1 MANLGVSNA
10 SYYADNSI
18 SRVNRQVDVSVEK
31 ISSNKANVTNGDKT
45 SLVSMDNVL
54 KLDIAATN
62 AAVKNMSVAQAYLS
76 TAISTLDNA
85 SAILRKIHEL
95 AVMGANGSN
104 SDADNA
110 AINIESEA
118 LIDAF
123 HKSMTAAQFKG
134 KEVFIDEPNTFTLA
148 SGGRS
153 NAIDF
158 GVGKVDYDILY
169 DYTNPG
175 QTVLTGGVNYE
186 IKRDLTG
193 PEKAAILSRSSNL
206 TADQLVKGFQFK
218 TDPVEDINRGGG
230 SMSVI
235 TESAPINNIKTY
247 NRGDSRIKFDA
258 DATFQQAGDFKG
270 GYLDVELTGN
280 NETSDTL
287 SLQNTTRL
295 KNGNPIDSIK
305 IVNGV
310 VSYND
315 DVHGLINIGKIVD
328 ETNGA
333 NGKKLRIQLF
343 EDASIPGTGIL
354 ENGNFEKPIVNEGA
368 QPTKTY
374 TAGEHRMGVVDNY
387 TITNGG
393 SGVGGTGYTQKT
405 DTLTTGL
412 ARGSDT
418 YSLNFT
424 GGSGNG
430 FRAHVNVVGGSVQ
443 IVEVIDKGSGYT
455 AGDVLTLNNATELG
469 GAGAGFQVTVNSIV
483 NSLGNGNGTQGV
495 ELVKTPNFVDIP
507 DVVRQTQNGRYAW
520 GEQYSINDIVR
531 VAVPQG
537 QNQAGDILSNHVHIA
552 NGTYATDPNWVG
564 IANTTFNPAYTI
576 NAPIKEQIAI
586 GDQQAGDTTIYA
598 INPANGQRIVD
609 IIAVGQQQ
617 AGDRAV
623 VVGTQNIPV
632 GQQQAGDRAVISGT
646 VNIPVGQQQ
655 AGDRVVYA
663 KNAAGGT
670 YSWGETYLAG
680 SNKKTLVG
688 GNTPT
693 NVLHTQAGTYTFDAT
708 GTNFNL
714 NYQVGDPVLQRIEVG
729 NQVGSDTAVMGVGEG
744 AGVVFYTRQQKVQTT
759 IEISHYERD
768 NITHY
773 ERDNI
778 SHYERDRIAFY
789 TREKTLYTRQQATG
803 TTIRKYNGETIGN
816 QQAHTGWAQGTSPY
830 IQNWYTSD
838 NNRVLFGSGNT
849 NGSFTITDTE
859 NGTLITSSTVDGSYS
874 NNSKTITVP
883 TPSWQDMASPAYEDF
898 TDQFGAT
905 RSSTPA
911 VEDRD
916 NHPLRY
922 GPGVKAGV
930 ANSSDP
936 TVELVN
942 SNGGKAVKLDTG
954 YIEFQPGNGFG
965 IYHGPAIVSD
975 EFTILAN
982 KPKIVRLDYTAAGV
996 NDDFHVA
1003 GYIYEVNPATGAH
1016 IVDPST
1022 GKAKITMAVNE
1033 TAKVETAG
1041 RAGITV
1047 TDAGTYRFVFVVG
1060 THDLTGGLIAGADM
1074 TVDNIVA
1081 EDPYAITDVPI
1092 QELLRAVHYENSAT
1106 SAASTK
1112 TLTASVE
1119 SGDKSL
1125 FVRDK
1130 ALMNMQGFDSPA
1142 SDGPFMIV
1150 PSLNFTTQPSEGGT
1164 GSAVVLTKKIEVVQ
1178 DRINL
1183 ARTQAG
1189 SQYGALEEAID
1200 STTDLRSQFALGSGT
1215 LSDLNFSMET
1225 VNLTRRQ
1232 MQQDVASS
1240 VLVQANKTQSS
1251 LVSLVDGSYRTYLNA
1266 QFSHLK

>member
-1 MANLGVSNA
+1 
-10 SYYADNSI
+10 
-18 SRVNRQVDVSVEK
+18 
-31 ISSNKANVTNGDKT
+31 
-45 SLVSMDNVL
+45 
-54 KLDIAATN
+54 
-62 AAVKNMSVAQAYLS
+62 
-76 TAISTLDNA
+76 
-85 SAILRKIHEL
+85 
-95 AVMGANGSN
+95 
-104 SDADNA
+104 
-110 AINIESEA
+110 
-118 LIDAF
+118 
-123 HKSMTAAQFKG
+123 
-134 KEVFIDEPNTFTLA
+134 
-148 SGGRS
+148 
-153 NAIDF
+153 
-158 GVGKVDYDILY
+158 
-169 DYTNPG
+169 
-175 QTVLTGGVNYE
+175 
-186 IKRDLTG
+186 
-193 PEKAAILSRSSNL
+193 
-206 TADQLVKGFQFK
+206 
-218 TDPVEDINRGGG
+218 
-230 SMSVI
+230 
-235 TESAPINNIKTY
+235 
-247 NRGDSRIKFDA
+247 
-258 DATFQQAGDFKG
+258 
-270 GYLDVELTGN
+270 
-280 NETSDTL
+280 
-287 SLQNTTRL
+287 
-295 KNGNPIDSIK
+295 
-305 IVNGV
+305 
-310 VSYND
+310 
-315 DVHGLINIGKIVD
+315 
-328 ETNGA
+328 
-333 NGKKLRIQLF
+333 
-343 EDASIPGTGIL
+343 
-354 ENGNFEKPIVNEGA
+354 
-368 QPTKTY
+368 
-374 TAGEHRMGVVDNY
+374 
-387 TITNGG
+387 
-393 SGVGGTGYTQKT
+393 
-405 DTLTTGL
+405 
-412 ARGSDT
+412 
-418 YSLNFT
+418 
-424 GGSGNG
+424 
-430 FRAHVNVVGGSVQ
+430 VNVVGGSVQ

-469 GAGAGFQVTVNSIV
+469 GAGTGFQVTVNSIV
-483 NSLGNGNGTQGV
+483 NSLGDGNGTQGV

-507 DVVRQTQNGRYAW
+507 AVVRHNQNGRYAW

-537 QNQAGDILSNHVHIA
+537 QNQAGDILSKHVHIA

-564 IANTTFNPAYTI
+564 LANTTFNPAYTI

-586 GDQQAGDTTIYA
+586 GNQQAGDTTIYA
-598 INPANGQRIVD
+598 TDPVSGQRIVD
-609 IIAVGQQQ
+609 QIAVGQQQ

-623 VVGTQNIPV
+623 VVGTLNIPVGQQQAGDRAVIVGTLNIPV
-632 GQQQAGDRAVISGT
+632 GQQQAGDRAVISG
-646 VNIPVGQQQ
+646 VVQIPVGQQQ
-655 AGDRVVYA
+655 AGDRAV
-663 KNAAGGT
+663 NATNAGGGT

-680 SNKKTLVG
+680 SPKKTLVG

-693 NVLHTQAGTYTFDAT
+693 NVFHTQAGTYTFDAT

-714 NYQVGDPVLQRIEVG
+714 NYQAGDPALERIEVG
-729 NQVGSDTAVMGVGEG
+729 NQVGTDTAVMGVGEG
-744 AGVVFYTRQQKVQTT
+744 AGVEFYTRQQKVQTT
-759 IEISHYERD
+759 IEVSHYERDNITHYERD

-789 TREKTLYTRQQATG
+789 TREKTLYTRQQVNG
-803 TTIRKYNGETIGN
+803 TIRKYTGETIGN

-838 NNRVLFGSGNT
+838 ANRVLFGSGNT

-859 NGTLITSSTVDGSYS
+859 NGTLINSSTVDGSYT

-898 TDQFGAT
+898 TDQFGRT
-905 RSSTPA
+905 TSSTPA

-922 GPGVKAGV
+922 GPAVKAGV

-954 YIEFQPGNGFG
+954 YLEFADGNGFG

-975 EFTILAN
+975 AFTIAAN

-996 NDDFHVA
+996 NDDYHVA

-1016 IVDPST
+1016 IIDPAT

-1047 TDAGTYRFVFVVG
+1047 TDAGTYRFVFIVG

-1106 SAASTK
+1106 SAADTK

-1130 ALMNMQGFDSPA
+1130 ALLNMQGFNSPA

-1215 LSDLNFSMET
+1215 LSDLNFSIET

-1232 MQQDVASS
+1232 MQQNVASS
-1240 VLVQANKTQSS
+1240 VLTQANKTQSS
-1251 LVSLVDGSYRTYLNA
+1251 LVSLG
-1266 QFSHLK
+1266 